1 MCHVRLAVA
10 CVIIIYIIQ
19 SSFFLL
25 VVLYSLIL
33 ELVLIVSA
41 DVRGFGLS
49 SSLLA
54 LCSAGLQGSL
64 KQRHDISPF
73 HREHYVS
80 LQNPKEETEHTQTH
94 MRTFTQA
101 SLATHS
107 LTPPPH
113 APCTPPSS
121 PQLLLLMPSEE
132 RSCIE
137 RELETMH
144 VLSKDLLAL
153 TSTWTFSAVLLGLDR
168 E

>member
-1 MCHVRLAVA
+1 MCHVQLAVA

-25 VVLYSLIL
+25 VVLHFLIL

-80 LQNPKEETEHTQTH
+80 LQNPKEETEHTHTYVH
-94 MRTFTQA
+94 I
-101 SLATHS
+101 
-107 LTPPPH
+107 H
-113 APCTPPSS
+113 AGIPSHTLSDPSTPSS
-121 PQLLLLMPSEE
+121 LYSPFFPPASAPYALRGEE
-132 RSCIE
+132 LYWAGAWNYAC
-137 RELETMH
+137 T
-144 VLSKDLLAL
+144 VKGLAGTYL
-153 TSTWTFSAVLLGLDR
+153 HLNI
-168 E
+168 